1 MTPLDDRLTPV
12 ESAMNQT
19 VALVDLE
26 PDDWYAD
33 LDSLAGDLI
42 ARHRDPFH
50 HVSPAQ
56 FDAAVARLHE
66 RIPQLHGTEILVGF
80 DVLAALIG
88 DGHTYVETDHHY
100 RRFPLELFWYGDQVR
115 VVKTLTDMPR
125 VLGSQLVAVNGVP
138 VEQIDREL
146 QTVIAQGENP
156 WYERAHSADRLSCA
170 DVLAALGS
178 LVDLDTGQ
186 FTFIDRQNIT
196 FTAGIR
202 SLPPGAAPSWP
213 PPQPHTSLRWRQPD
227 DPLVS
232 TWLPDD
238 ATIYANFRRSDRL
251 QDRAARLVTQL
262 RETKA
267 SRLILDLRD
276 NARGNYTL
284 ARQHLIYP
292 IWGLPAINRPGGL
305 YVLIGRKT
313 YSAAMVTATDFRQET
328 EAVLVGEPTGA
339 RPVGYQE
346 SGTFALPRSGLRV
359 HCAIR
364 RYRFGEAGI
373 PAVFPDQRIDP
384 DWGQETRGHD
394 PAIDWCLQQ
403 PA

>member
-1 MTPLDDRLTPV
+1 MTRLDDRVAPV
-12 ESAMNQT
+12 ESAVNQT
-19 VALVDLE
+19 AALVDLE
-26 PDDWYAD
+26 PDDWHAD
-33 LDSLAGDLI
+33 LDSLATGLV
-42 ARHRDPFH
+42 ARHRDAFH
-50 HVSPAQ
+50 EVSPAQ

-66 RIPQLHGTEILVGF
+66 RIPRLSGTETLVGF
-80 DVLAALIG
+80 EVITALIG
-88 DGHTYVETDHHY
+88 DGHTYIETDHHY
-100 RRFPLELFWYGDQVR
+100 RRFPLELFWYDDQLR
-115 VVKTLTDMPR
+115 VVKPVTDMPR

-146 QTVIAQGENP
+146 QAVIAQGENP
-156 WYERAHSADRLSCA
+156 WYERAHGADRLSCA
-170 DVLAALGS
+170 DVLAALGPLS
-178 LVDLDTGQ
+178 DLDTGR
-186 FTFIDRQNIT
+186 FTFVDQQDTT
-196 FTAGIR
+196 FATDIR
-202 SLPPGAAPSWP
+202 SLPPGTAPSWP
-213 PPQPHTSLRWRQPD
+213 SPQPDAPLRWRRPG
-227 DPLVS
+227 DPLAS
-232 TWLPDD
+232 TRLADGS
-238 ATIYANFRRSDRL
+238 TIYANFRRYDRL
-251 QDRAARLVTQL
+251 QDRAARLITQL
-262 RETKA
+262 LETKA
-267 SRLILDLRD
+267 ARLILDLRD
-276 NARGNYTL
+276 NTGGDYTL

-364 RYRFGEAGI
+364 RYRFGEEGI